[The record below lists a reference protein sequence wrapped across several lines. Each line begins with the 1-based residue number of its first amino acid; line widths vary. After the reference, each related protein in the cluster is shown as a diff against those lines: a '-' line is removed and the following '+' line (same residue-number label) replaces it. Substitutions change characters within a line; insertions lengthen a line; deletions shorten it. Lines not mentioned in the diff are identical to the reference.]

1 MTVGGKPIDPSAKY
15 TVAASRYFLVDHG
28 DGATAFDG
36 ATVLNE
42 SGGLDNKVLMD
53 YIKGKLGVEIG
64 DEYADPYGEGR
75 IKIIQ

>member
-28 DGATAFDG
+28 DGAT
-36 ATVLNE
+36 VLNE

-53 YIKGKLGVEIG
+53 YIKDKLGGEIG